1 MDIDY
6 NLGCFGVND
15 FEHWTGY
22 HSGCNVEVMKTLADR
37 LNQRMAEIGMTQDR
51 LGELAGVSQ
60 TTIFK
65 LCSGKAKETRKL
77 LAISDALGVSPK
89 WLQSGEGP
97 MTGTVET
104 RGFFVSA
111 NPAPPIGTPII
122 EWEKPEDLPEGE
134 FVIVPRYDL
143 HVAAGNGHVVYE
155 EMEHEQGQAYRT
167 NSIRKLG
174 SKASNLMTV
183 YAKGDSMEPSIYA
196 GDALLVDR
204 GQREVQDRNVYVLRY
219 GHEIR
224 VKRLFKRPDGG
235 LRIVSDNTNGF
246 PEEVVTAAEMEHIEI
261 IGRVVERSGR
271 M

>member
-1 MDIDY
+1 M
-6 NLGCFGVND
+6 F
-15 FEHWTGY
+15 
-22 HSGCNVEVMKTLADR
+22 HSVADCNHSYSTNANHSFATPCNASYMSELIHTRLKRLR
-37 LNQRMAEIGMTQDR
+37 LNAEMTQQDVADVLGISRVAVSKWESGQTKDLKNENLRGLAR
-51 LGELAGVSQ
+51 LYQVSLEELLTG
-60 TTIFK
+60 
-65 LCSGKAKETRKL
+65 
-77 LAISDALGVSPK
+77 D
-89 WLQSGEGP
+89 GP
-97 MTGTVET
+97 MRDATKAHHALDA
-104 RGFFVSA
+104 SQ
-111 NPAPPIGTPII
+111 IGTPII
-122 EWEKPEDLPEGE
+122 TWDKPEDLPEGE

-155 EMEHEQGQAYRT
+155 EIEHEQGQAYRT
-167 NSIRKLG
+167 NSIRRLG
-174 SKASNLMTV
+174 TMASNLMTV

-224 VKRLFKRPDGG
+224 VKRLFRRPDGG

-246 PEEVVTAAEMEHIEI
+246 PEEVVTATEMEHIEI

>member
-1 MDIDY
+1 MY
-6 NLGCFGVND
+6 STLNLTDASTLNPILVSLLN
-15 FEHWTGY
+15 
-22 HSGCNVEVMKTLADR
+22 MKTLSER
-37 LNQRMAEIGMTQDR
+37 LRYALKARSETQVALANACGVTKGAVNQWM
-51 LGELAGVSQ
+51 
-60 TTIFK
+60 
-65 LCSGKAKETRKL
+65 SGTVKALEGANL
-77 LAISDALGVSPK
+77 LSAAKFLNVLPQ

-104 RGFFVSA
+104 RGVFVSA

-122 EWEKPEDLPEGE
+122 EWDDPEDLPEGE

-167 NSIRKLG
+167 SSVRKLG
-174 SKASNLMTV
+174 TSARNLMTV
-183 YAKGDSMEPSIYA
+183 YAKGESMEPSIYA

-235 LRIVSDNTNGF
+235 LRIVSDNAGAF
-246 PEEVVTAAEMEHIEI
+246 PEEVVTAAEMEHIEV